1 MDETNRLREKL
12 GEITQYVNEIEERI
26 PGSLKEYLESD
37 LMLKRTFERDLQMIS
52 ETQLEILS
60 LLTRVKGTG
69 IASSEN
75 GLIDKFKNTLSF
87 KTIED
92 VRERRR
98 LRNMLIHAYSNT
110 KYDENVYDSARE
122 LKKVKLFI
130 SEVESVVHRT

>member
-1 MDETNRLREKL
+1 MDETHRLREKL
-12 GEITQYVNEIEERI
+12 GEITQYINEIEERI

-37 LMLKRTFERDLQMIS
+37 LTLKRTFERDLQMIS

-75 GLIDKFKNTLSF
+75 GLIDKFKNALSF

-110 KYDENVYDSARE
+110 KYDENVYNSARE
-122 LKKVKLFI
+122 LKKVKVFI

>member
-1 MDETNRLREKL
+1 MDETRRIIEKS
-12 GEITQYVNEIEERI
+12 GEITQYINEIEERI

-37 LMLKRTFERDLQMIS
+37 LTLKRTFERDLQMIS

-75 GLIDKFKNTLSF
+75 GLIDKFKNALSF

-110 KYDENVYDSARE
+110 KYDENVYNSARE
-122 LKKVKLFI
+122 LKKVKVFI

>member
-1 MDETNRLREKL
+1 MDETHRLREKL

-52 ETQLEILS
+52 ETQLEVLS

>member
-1 MDETNRLREKL
+1 MDETHRLREKL

>member
-1 MDETNRLREKL
+1 MDETHRLKEKL

-98 LRNMLIHAYSNT
+98 LGNMLIHAYSNT

>member
-1 MDETNRLREKL
+1 MDETHRLREKL
-12 GEITQYVNEIEERI
+12 GEITQYINEIEERI
-26 PGSLKEYLESD
+26 PGSLNEYLESD

>member
-1 MDETNRLREKL
+1 MDETHRLKEKL

>member
-1 MDETNRLREKL
+1 MDETHRLKEKL

-130 SEVESVVHRT
+130 SEVESVVHST

>member
-1 MDETNRLREKL
+1 MDETHRLREKL

-130 SEVESVVHRT
+130 SEVESVVHST